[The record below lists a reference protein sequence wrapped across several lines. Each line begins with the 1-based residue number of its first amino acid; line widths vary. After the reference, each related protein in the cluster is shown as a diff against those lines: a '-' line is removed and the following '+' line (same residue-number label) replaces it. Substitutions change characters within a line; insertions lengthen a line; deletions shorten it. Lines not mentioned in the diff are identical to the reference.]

1 MKGIVITSDKSEV
14 FTLYN
19 SKNEDKIRE
28 RLKFFR
34 GAGYSDSALCS
45 RYHNYVRRLE
55 SSGRYYYNGG
65 DSYCH
70 ECMIMKEVFRRLCEE
85 RGFYFEELDFSGFTV
100 LRFHGDFSMRGMR
113 SFILYISP
121 ARRGYCLFCEER
133 GYLEWLNRY
142 PKYRYPK
149 CLRHLRS

>member
-14 FTLYN
+14 FTLYD

-55 SSGRYYYNGG
+55 SSGRYTITAAT
-65 DSYCH
+65 H
-70 ECMIMKEVFRRLCEE
+70 
-85 RGFYFEELDFSGFTV
+85 TV
-100 LRFHGDFSMRGMR
+100 TN
-113 SFILYISP
+113 
-121 ARRGYCLFCEER
+121 A
-133 GYLEWLNRY
+133 
-142 PKYRYPK
+142 
-149 CLRHLRS
+149 